1 MSRWGWQQNSLVT
14 VNPADKTYKLTYEY
28 FLLKHASHYV
38 LPGARLLPVAG
49 AFTDLLAFRNADGA
63 YVLILH
69 NGKETEVTPVIRVGK
84 RQLSLTLKPKSYNTI
99 VLPG

>member
-1 MSRWGWQQNSLVT
+1 MQKHEVPSASKYIAGVGFQWAG
-14 VNPADKTYKLTYEY
+14 
-28 FLLKHASHYV
+28 KHASHYV

-49 AFTDLLAFRNADGA
+49 AFTALLSFRNPNGA
-63 YVLILH
+63 YALILH